1 MDLYQLKTEIIEPV
15 LKTLNMYSKEAIELM
30 IGTCCQESSGAKFIK
45 QIGGGPALGIYQME
59 PNTARD
65 IINNY
70 LKYRPELYGRVFS
83 FYNENQSLDENLKG
97 NLYFQTA
104 IGRVH
109 YYRCKGAIPKDLK
122 GQSMYWKTNYNTPLG
137 KGKPEEYI
145 ENYNELY

>member
-1 MDLYQLKTEIIEPV
+1 MDLYQLKKYIIEPV
-15 LKTLNMYSKEAIELM
+15 LIVLQMYSVEAIELV
-30 IGTCCQESSGAKFIK
+30 IGTCCQESRGGRFIK

-59 PNTARD
+59 PDTAKD

-83 FYNENQSLDENLKG
+83 FYNDKQTLEENLKG

-104 IGRVH
+104 MCRVH
-109 YYRCKGAIPKDLK
+109 YYRCKGAIPKSPK
-122 GQSMYWKTNYNTPLG
+122 GQSMYWKKNYNTPSG

-145 ENYNELY
+145 ANYNELY